1 MKNLIRNTFRRL
13 NYDVNPE
20 VTPEDSYEMALNAIK
35 KPGEQGLVNEG
46 STWGDIPT
54 PEPISGAVLVEAR
67 NWLVVLLKSGQLGY
81 YDMVGNTYNHV
92 YDLNNLEKNG
102 VNCVG
107 TQSSVNCSFKFDC
120 DWINM
125 DYNFWN
131 NCSELH
137 VVFSY
142 NCVFY
147 TINVDELRDP
157 KRARW
162 VTCSDIQTFK
172 CECIPTVRPMTNEGG
187 GGGGLRN
194 GKYRFALRLLNKDG
208 HKSNIFNLSRE
219 VFVGGDKNIPGE
231 ISQEYINIWISGLSC
246 NYSAIELIVIK
257 SIGSGAS
264 AEIVDRVDFGG
275 DTFTYKYTGPSG
287 NEIPIP
293 LTEVL
298 TRKVNYLSG
307 GAVKIFDGRAFYS
320 KIRNHLNVN
329 MQKVANE
336 ANVGLD
342 LYRVPAKIA
351 HLYPSL
357 QPGERYLPCITG
369 MYCDGTETASGVLSD
384 IGGELDQLVELR
396 TDQEGTDGK
405 GGPGDGEGKDNPPS
419 PPGTQTGT
427 SGPPPIK
434 DGRDSIPNDEPA
446 GPPGSGDG
454 GEDGGE
460 DGGGGT
466 GGSGNGSIT
475 VDTSGR
481 DVYVAYKDIP
491 PEGGR
496 SQEDGYYTDGAVTG
510 TGTSVPFGKAMADGM
525 KDITAALPEDT
536 DEADSAGDCLECGDE
551 AKPRGFMTGFKK
563 AISKIF
569 FGGFSIGNSKNRK
582 NQKSNKVANGLKE
595 TLEKFLAEGEEEEV
609 YQPKRMKVNVTNS
622 KKATGGPSA
631 TIAASGDIGE
641 QFDNIN
647 IYKVGPLAPIWVDS
661 AARYPTT
668 RDCSGGYLW
677 GFLAGKNVRLL
688 EIPLVPHFESNTVGA
703 KSSKLLG
710 VDETD
715 GFVYLV
721 GLSVTNVILPENPG
735 KPWCESQPWKVG
747 YRKRDSQNSRVLAHC
762 IGIHTFEGEV
772 NGRPHAIPKHGVNS
786 REKLDRY
793 IQNGGDDHN
802 KEGQTHTR
810 NIYTLLSPDL
820 QLGKPTLVATHF
832 LPQGRVTGDGWR
844 HGMYAEATKRVGFF
858 ERAEDQKG
866 TRETVNLHTM
876 RFAPAAPVRVLGIS
890 KAQGDSI
897 VPAGR
902 GIELPLC
909 NLSRETSVVVQ
920 LESSIGQPEDR
931 SFIADGLEHSALV
944 YDADAPMGFLIR
956 EMPSQYGSVVG
967 ASYVDIGLYAK
978 KGATSV
984 AGLVGDTFC
993 GSFSVRRTSHIS
1005 NRVGDRT
1012 FIPSPRKWNGFMRFL
1027 GFGDPTAP
1035 PEENDVRDPKNK
1047 ANRYAP
1053 GGNPMTAAQAA
1064 GATGTGSVYYPA
1076 VLKCL
1081 VYFWAYSR
1089 VNTHYRQRGNEEIGE
1104 VYAGNLGKLDFDS
1117 DTPKGVPFE
1126 NCWMNRWASVI
1137 LRASRFHDLMRP
1149 VIRIGC
1155 LVGLIIYFI
1164 FNGWA
1169 VFGNL
1174 DFILGFWVRIVIFLI
1189 VWVLSWLVIF
1199 TVSRINR
1206 MFGLTEQLNDNEGG
1220 ADVENVKG
1228 WEDVYRGY
1236 STEYNIDS
1244 SLSTSIGLTEPYNV
1258 CVCNK
1263 CSKTSGYN
1271 NLIYYTPRQYLNTE
1285 INAFKNVLD
1294 GDYGEMQTNSSPI
1307 QTLLSMNNTLYAV
1320 TSDGWY
1326 RLSYNGDVNYRG
1338 VEYLLGNGQALG
1350 TPHRI
1355 GEGIKEGLYGSID
1368 PNSIIIFP
1376 GGAAFVDAKADT
1388 INIFDGGAP
1397 RVISDDGVFSLMSEY
1412 LAFCAGATCRDQKTA
1427 GRFYSLGFDPE
1438 LNRLLVTKRDGEGG
1452 GSWTMSYDLV
1462 EKTWRS
1468 AHSYLPNFY
1477 FWDRSRMYSVRGN
1490 EIWRHNDPKSK
1501 QIFYGEY
1508 APFTVWFNSAKL
1520 SQTQDHATN
1529 FQARSIEIHTTA
1541 RDITKGLNNRHI
1553 TFNKAGWGNSY
1564 QMTGVHLLDQA
1575 YYKCQYHKDIRER
1588 KLVEDIKRD
1597 ERGVWR
1603 IDELQDYI
1611 KNAESPILQQ
1621 EDCSFI
1627 KEFTD
1632 NVDPVHGDGRKSV
1645 MADFYL
1651 RQMYSLDDKSLSNI
1665 ELKFLRSI
1673 LYGQELEG

>member
-1 MKNLIRNTFRRL
+1 MKNIIRNTFRRL

-20 VTPEDSYEMALNAIK
+20 VTPEDTYEMALNAIK

-46 STWGDIPT
+46 STWGKVPT
-54 PEPISGAVLVEAR
+54 PEPISGAVMVEAR

-81 YDMVGNTYNHV
+81 YDMDANEYHHV

-102 VNCVG
+102 ENCVG
-107 TQSSVNCSFKFDC
+107 VQSNVNCSFKFDC

-157 KRARW
+157 KRAKW
-162 VTCSDIQTFK
+162 VTCADIQTFK
-172 CECIPTVRPMTNEGG
+172 CECIPTVRAITNEGG
-187 GGGGLRN
+187 GGGGLKN
-194 GKYRFALRLLNKDG
+194 GKYRFAVRGLNKDG

-231 ISQEYINIWISGLSC
+231 ISQEYINVWISGLNCS
-246 NYSAIELIVIK
+246 YSALELIVIK

-275 DTFTYKYTGPSG
+275 DTFTYQYTGPNG
-287 NEIPIP
+287 NEVPIP
-293 LTEVL
+293 LEEVL
-298 TRKVNYLSG
+298 TRKVNYLNG
-307 GAVKIFDGRAFYS
+307 GLVKIFDGRAFYA

-329 MQKVANE
+329 MQKVVNE
-336 ANVGLD
+336 ANLGLD

-351 HLYPSL
+351 HLFPSL
-357 QPGERYLPCITG
+357 QPGERYLISAAG
-369 MYCDGTETASGVLSD
+369 QFCDGTETASGVFSD
-384 IGGELDQLVELR
+384 IGSELDQPLESR
-396 TDQEGTDGK
+396 TDKEEEQ
-405 GGPGDGEGKDNPPS
+405 GGPGEGEGKNNPPT
-419 PPGTQTGT
+419 PPGKGTGKP
-427 SGPPPIK
+427 GPPPIT
-434 DGRDSIPNDEPA
+434 DGRVD
-446 GPPGSGDG
+446 PPVDGRETEGQGEEEEGKGD
-454 GEDGGE
+454 
-460 DGGGGT
+460 
-466 GGSGNGSIT
+466 GNGSIT
-475 VDTSGR
+475 VNTSGR
-481 DVYVAYKDIP
+481 DKYVAYKDIP

-496 SQEDGYYTDGAVTG
+496 SQEDGYHTDGAVTG
-510 TGTSVPFGKAMADGM
+510 TGPSVPFGKAMADGL
-525 KDITAALPEDT
+525 KGIAGELPDDT
-536 DEADSAGDCLECGDE
+536 DESEDPGDCLDCGGGDKE
-551 AKPRGFMTGFKK
+551 KTKGLIKGFKK
-563 AISKIF
+563 TISKIF
-569 FGGFSIGNSKNRK
+569 FGGLSIGNSKNRK
-582 NQKSNKVANGLKE
+582 NQKSNRVANGLKE
-595 TLEKFLAEGEEEEV
+595 TLEKFLLEGEEEEV
-609 YQPKRMKVNVTNS
+609 YQPERMKVDVKNS
-622 KKATGGPSA
+622 KKATGGPKIELSPDGKVGA
-631 TIAASGDIGE
+631 GDIGE

-647 IYKVGPLAPIWVDS
+647 IYKVGSLTPKWVDS

-668 RDCSGGYLW
+668 RDCRGGYLW

-688 EIPLVPHFESNTVGA
+688 EIPMVPHYESNTVGA

-710 VDETD
+710 VDEND

-721 GLSVTNVILPENPG
+721 GLSIDNLILPANPP

-747 YRKRDSQNSRVLAHC
+747 MRKRDAQNSRVLAHC
-762 IGIHTFEGEV
+762 IGIHTFEGDV

-786 REKLDRY
+786 REFIERH

-802 KEGQTHTR
+802 KEGRRHTR

-820 QLGKPTLVATHF
+820 MLGKPTLVATHW

-866 TRETVNLHTM
+866 TRETVNLHSLH
-876 RFAPAAPVRVLGIS
+876 FAPADPVRILGIS
-890 KAQGDSI
+890 KAEGDSV

-944 YDADAPMGFLIR
+944 YDAEAPIGYLIR
-956 EMPSQYGSVVG
+956 EMPAQYGSVVG

-993 GSFSVRRTSHIS
+993 GPFSVRRPSYIS

-1012 FIPSPRKWNGFMRFL
+1012 FIPSPRKWPGFFRFL

-1053 GGNPMTAAQAA
+1053 GGNPMTAAQANA
-1064 GATGTGSVYYPA
+1064 PGVVGTGSVYYPKL
-1076 VLKCL
+1076 LKCL
-1081 VYFWAYSR
+1081 VYFWAHSR
-1089 VNTHYRQRGNEEIGE
+1089 VNVHYRQRGDEELGQ

-1117 DTPKGVPFE
+1117 DTPKGVPWE
-1126 NCWMNRWASVI
+1126 NCWMNRWYGSI
-1137 LRASRFHDLMRP
+1137 LRSSKFHELLRP
-1149 VIRIGC
+1149 MIRIGC
-1155 LVGLIIYFI
+1155 LVGIIIYFI
-1164 FNGWA
+1164 VHGWA
-1169 VFGNL
+1169 IFGNL
-1174 DFILGFWVRIVIFLI
+1174 DFIMGFWVRIIIFLLI
-1189 VWVLSWLVIF
+1189 WAISWLVIF

-1206 MFGLTEQLNDNEGG
+1206 MMGLTEQLNDNEGG
-1220 ADVENVKG
+1220 ADIENVKG
-1228 WEDVYRGY
+1228 WEDVFRGY

-1258 CVCNK
+1258 CVCNE
-1263 CSKTSGYN
+1263 CSKKSGYN
-1271 NLIYYTPRQYLNTE
+1271 NLIYYSPRQYLNTE
-1285 INAFKNVLD
+1285 INAFKNVLE
-1294 GDYGEMQTNSSPI
+1294 GDYGEMQTNTSPI

-1326 RLSYNGDVNYRG
+1326 RLSYNGNVNYRG

-1350 TPHRI
+1350 TPLRI
-1355 GEGIKEGLYGSID
+1355 GEGIREGLYGCID

-1388 INIFDGGAP
+1388 INIFDGATP

-1427 GRFYSLGFDPE
+1427 GRFYSLGYDPE

-1452 GSWTMSYDLV
+1452 GSWTMSYDLA
-1462 EKTWRS
+1462 EKTWRG

-1477 FWDRSRMYSVRGN
+1477 FWNRSRMYSYNGN

-1501 QIFYGEY
+1501 QIFYDEY
-1508 APFTVWFNSAKL
+1508 APFTIWFNSAKL
-1520 SQTQDHATN
+1520 GQTQDHALN
-1529 FQARSIEIHTTA
+1529 FQARSIEIHTSA
-1541 RDITKGLNNRHI
+1541 RDISKGLDNRHM

-1564 QMTGVHLLDQA
+1564 QMTGVHLLDQT
-1575 YYKCQYHKDIRER
+1575 YYKCQLHKDIRER
-1588 KLVEDIKRD
+1588 KLVENITRD

-1611 KNAESPILQQ
+1611 KNVESPILKQ
-1621 EDCSFI
+1621 EACSFI
-1627 KEFTD
+1627 REFTD
-1632 NVDPVHGDGRKSV
+1632 NVDPVRGDGKKSV
-1645 MADFYL
+1645 MSDFYL
-1651 RQMYSLDDKSLSNI
+1651 RHMYSLDDKSLSNI